1 MINIMNFFVDFESNI
16 LIYFNKNKLTS
27 GIKELVEFKK
37 QILESG
43 KILIDNKEYKV
54 NYIEILDKGD
64 IFLFVLSIEMLKND
78 IRMVDKNYV
87 DRIKFI

>member
-1 MINIMNFFVDFESNI
+1 MNFFVDFESNI